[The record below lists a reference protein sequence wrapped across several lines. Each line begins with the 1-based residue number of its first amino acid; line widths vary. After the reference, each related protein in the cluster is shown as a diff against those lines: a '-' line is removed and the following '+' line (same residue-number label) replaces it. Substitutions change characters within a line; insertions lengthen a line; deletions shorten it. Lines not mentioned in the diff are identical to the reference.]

1 VRRLG
6 NTRSE
11 HVDVSVIAA
20 SNENLEAALS
30 ARRFRQ
36 DLYHRL
42 AVLTLRL
49 PPLRECPDDIPALAE
64 HFLAR
69 ACTDYGLSRKTLTPA
84 ALAALSAQA
93 WPGNVRELANT
104 MERVALMSET
114 SRIPREALGLPTDGA
129 RPEAAPAPPETS
141 LGARMDTLER
151 QELLRA
157 LQDTR
162 WNVVRA
168 AARLG
173 DHARDDALSAHE
185 IRPRAARA

>member
-69 ACTDYGLSRKTLTPA
+69 A
-84 ALAALSAQA
+84 
-93 WPGNVRELANT
+93 
-104 MERVALMSET
+104 
-114 SRIPREALGLPTDGA
+114 
-129 RPEAAPAPPETS
+129 
-141 LGARMDTLER
+141 
-151 QELLRA
+151 
-157 LQDTR
+157 
-162 WNVVRA
+162 
-168 AARLG
+168 
-173 DHARDDALSAHE
+173 
-185 IRPRAARA
+185 